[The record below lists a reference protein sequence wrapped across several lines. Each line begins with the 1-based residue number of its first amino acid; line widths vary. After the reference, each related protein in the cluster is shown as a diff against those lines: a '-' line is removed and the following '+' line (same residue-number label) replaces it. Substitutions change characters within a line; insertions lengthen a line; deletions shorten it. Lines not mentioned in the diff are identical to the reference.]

1 MSGLPIQM
9 DEGIDCAPG
18 VIVVKGVL
26 PHCYAAT
33 EDGGRNYTPGNS
45 EIDGPVLQMR
55 LPPKAA
61 AMLGNHTGVRYKM
74 IIEPIPPNRD
84 G

>member
-1 MSGLPIQM
+1 MSGLPIQAN
-9 DEGIDCAPG
+9 EGIDCAPG
-18 VIVVKGVL
+18 SIVVKGIL
-26 PHCYAAT
+26 PNCYAAT

-45 EIDGPVLQMR
+45 DIDGPVLQMH
-55 LPPKAA
+55 LPPDAVA
-61 AMLGNHTGVRYKM
+61 RLGAHTGVRYKM